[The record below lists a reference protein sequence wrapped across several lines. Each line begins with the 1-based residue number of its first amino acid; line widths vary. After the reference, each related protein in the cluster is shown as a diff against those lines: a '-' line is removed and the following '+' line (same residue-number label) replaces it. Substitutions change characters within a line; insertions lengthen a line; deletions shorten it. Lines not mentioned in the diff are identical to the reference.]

1 MTYPWERKNKMDL
14 AFLGMEMERPVS
26 SMEMVA
32 LEVTIDSGA
41 AENVL
46 SEECVPSVKTT
57 PSEGSRARMNF
68 LAANG
73 DKIPNQ
79 GEKKLRV
86 VTQEG
91 LERSM
96 LFQVAPVT
104 KPLGSVSK
112 ICKKGHRVVFDDD
125 GSYIENKITG
135 EYMNLR
141 EKNGVYVLDVW
152 LNNADAWGFP
162 RQGR

>member
-1 MTYPWERKNKMDL
+1 M
-14 AFLGMEMERPVS
+14 
-26 SMEMVA
+26 
-32 LEVTIDSGA
+32 
-41 AENVL
+41 
-46 SEECVPSVKTT
+46 
-57 PSEGSRARMNF
+57 GSRNGVNF

-86 VTQEG
+86 ITQEG

-96 LFQVAPVT
+96 LFQVAQVT

>member
-1 MTYPWERKNKMDL
+1 MSQ
-14 AFLGMEMERPVS
+14 PVS

-32 LEVTIDSGA
+32 LEITIDSGA

-46 SEECVPSVKTT
+46 NEGSVPSVQTK
-57 PSEGSRARMNF
+57 PSMGSRTGVGF

-86 VTQEG
+86 ITQEG

-96 LFQVAPVT
+96 LFQVAQVT

-112 ICKKGHRVVFDDD
+112 ICKKGHRVVFNDD

-141 EKNGVYVLDVW
+141 ERKMVCTCWTCGSTTQTPGV
-152 LNNADAWGFP
+152 FP
-162 RQGR
+162 GRAGEGK